1 MEKFDTKAIEREIEE
16 RRMNFLK
23 YASEHLNLNIGEQG
37 TAVPWDTSAPTD
49 PEPLSPTHYLASN
62 DEEVKKPRKR
72 KTRRDEEPS
81 KPIFVGPAALSNGEE
96 EEDEPTPRATEST
109 KPRKKKTVRR
119 RGPRFV
125 VNTNHCRHELETV
138 QLVLQENAWEE
149 SSAEAHVHWYGL
161 ALREHDLDVIR
172 HGRKGW
178 YNRYPGAEVLAR
190 KKEMCHILNR
200 MQRLFPAEFDFSPR
214 AFLLPEE
221 EKDLELHMK

>member
-62 DEEVKKPRKR
+62 DEEEKKPRKR

-109 KPRKKKTVRR
+109 KPRKKKTARR

-178 YNRYPGAEVLAR
+178 YN
-190 KKEMCHILNR
+190 
-200 MQRLFPAEFDFSPR
+200 
-214 AFLLPEE
+214 
-221 EKDLELHMK
+221 